1 MSSKLTSCFA
11 LLFLI
16 NVSADHH
23 GTVHSHSGH
32 ASPDVDMAYLKSTN
46 GMPSSKSKDG
56 KSKEWMIEVMTTA
69 APSFIGNNA
78 SVATYEGKILREG
91 TNGWTCS
98 PGRPMPKGGYK
109 DAQDTNASC
118 ADIEGFKWVE
128 AYVNGTT
135 PDMKRD
141 AYIWMLHGDVGED
154 NRRSSLYGGSKDDAI
169 EMNHFIE
176 SGPHLMLMPKDPKT
190 IENFT
195 TDFTTGEPYQMFKGS
210 PYAHLMIPFEGYYM
224 FQPEAAPK

>member
-1 MSSKLTSCFA
+1 MNIRFISLIAIIFTVSISSIA
-11 LLFLI
+11 H
-16 NVSADHH
+16 D
-23 GTVHSHSGH
+23 GHSHS
-32 ASPDVDMAYLKSTN
+32 D
-46 GMPSSKSKDG
+46 DG
-56 KSKEWMIEVMTTA
+56 KSKEWMIKILSTA
-69 APSFIGNNA
+69 APSFIGNKA
-78 SVATYEGKILREG
+78 SVATYDGKILREG

-98 PGRPMPKGGYK
+98 PGRPLPKGGYK

-128 AYVNGTT
+128 AYVNGTK
-135 PDMKRD
+135 PDMNRD

-154 NRRSSLYGGSKDDAI
+154 NRVSSLYGGNKEDAMK
-169 EMNHFIE
+169 MNHFIE

-190 IENFT
+190 VENFT
-195 TDFTTGEPYQMFKGS
+195 TDFTTGEPYQMFKGT

>member
-1 MSSKLTSCFA
+1 MNSKLTSFFA
-11 LLFLI
+11 LLFLMNI
-16 NVSADHH
+16 SAGHH
-23 GTVHSHSGH
+23 EGGHSHEGH
-32 ASPDVDMAYLKSTN
+32 
-46 GMPSSKSKDG
+46 SSN
-56 KSKEWMIEVMTTA
+56 EWLIKTLSTA

-78 SVATYEGKILREG
+78 SVATYEGKILKEG

-98 PGRPMPKGGYK
+98 PGRPMSKGGYK

-128 AYVNGTT
+128 AYVNGTK
-135 PDMKRD
+135 PDMERD

-154 NRRSSLYGGSKDDAI
+154 NRVSSLYGGSKDDAI
-169 EMNHFIE
+169 KMNHFIE

-195 TDFTTGEPYQMFKGS
+195 TDFTTGEPYQMFKGT
-210 PYAHLMIPFEGYYM
+210 PYAHLMIPYEGYYM
-224 FQPEAAPK
+224 FQPESAPK